1 MGRMSNKWVSIAFV
15 LLGNV
20 MYSLTVKLFL
30 LPANLISC
38 GTTGLALVVN
48 HYTGLPISVFVF
60 SFNMVMLALGWWI
73 LGKQFAMTTILS
85 SLLYPILLEILNQVL
100 GDVSV
105 TDNQLL
111 NVLFSGLGLGVS
123 LGVVIRAGASTGG
136 MDIPPLILNKFF
148 RIPVS
153 ASLWVFDFCIML
165 LQMAFHSLEDLLY
178 GILLLILISM
188 ALNKVT
194 MLGTNKT
201 EVKIIS
207 KRSDLIR
214 QKILT
219 QVDRG
224 VTMLHGEGGYSHES
238 TEVILSIVSQY
249 EFPKIE
255 RLAREIDPDCFMILS
270 RVSEVWGR
278 GFSYGKLENQ
288 KKAE

>member
-123 LGVVIRAGASTGG
+123 LG
-136 MDIPPLILNKFF
+136 
-148 RIPVS
+148 
-153 ASLWVFDFCIML
+153 W
-165 LQMAFHSLEDLLY
+165 
-178 GILLLILISM
+178 
-188 ALNKVT
+188 
-194 MLGTNKT
+194 
-201 EVKIIS
+201 
-207 KRSDLIR
+207 
-214 QKILT
+214 
-219 QVDRG
+219 
-224 VTMLHGEGGYSHES
+224 
-238 TEVILSIVSQY
+238 
-249 EFPKIE
+249 
-255 RLAREIDPDCFMILS
+255 
-270 RVSEVWGR
+270 
-278 GFSYGKLENQ
+278 
-288 KKAE
+288 